1 MELGAVVG
9 TINRAQRLGD
19 DYSPSIKEKLVAKWN
34 LSYAS
39 VASFALW
46 IGVNNISIDPEF
58 RSDDK
63 GVYLKITLQS
73 NNKIEWDVLKAS
85 AFRTPLI

>member
-1 MELGAVVG
+1 MITDVEAKILCREIEKRGELSIPLSPMELGAVVG

-34 LSYAS
+34 LSYAN

-46 IGVNNISIDPEF
+46 IGINNISIETEF

-63 GVYLKITLQS
+63 RV
-73 NNKIEWDVLKAS
+73 
-85 AFRTPLI
+85 